1 MDAAI
6 LGLVGLGG
14 LYAISNQEKET
25 KRRKQESIVKK
36 SLPRSENIN
45 LPVNEKDIQDNS
57 YVSNESATD
66 KYEEQ
71 TQFKK
76 NVKFEIPEP
85 SKKDFRYDHMKP
97 FFGGKIRGGGADY
110 NQSEM
115 LLDNLQGSG
124 SQNITKKEQ
133 APLFRPEENMQWG
146 HGMPNN
152 SDFYQSRVNPSMAMN
167 NVKPFEEEHVGP
179 GLGKGYTVDGSGG
192 FNSGMEARNAW
203 LPKNVNELRTL
214 TNPKVT
220 YGLDDH
226 QGPATAVIKER
237 GHLGTVNKNLPDTY
251 FINSPERYL
260 TTTGIEKAQTA
271 RGIEELK
278 YQNRLDSTVE
288 YGGVAGRGDNL
299 AGKAPENYAP
309 SRIPHTYGEMQ
320 GNAHSGA
327 GVQPATDGDYGRLG
341 HKPLPNNRS
350 TVQQRDQYGGVGSII
365 GAVIAPV
372 MDVLRPSRKEN
383 VVGNIRLSGNVQKSG
398 GGGEYVYDPNE
409 IAKMTIKETTE
420 DAAFHLNVEKSGAGG
435 EYVYDPNEVAKVTM
449 KQTTECSPFH
459 LNVQNQK
466 ADAYQVSEQQATF
479 NQRDSTNYSD
489 YGAGGNS
496 SGLAVVDQ
504 YARQRN
510 NNNKIQ
516 APASIHGSMSV
527 HNSNINQRNNNL
539 KSCDNPRE
547 WGAPSARINST
558 PAIEHQGALHGG
570 QSYNQ
575 QKIGTDRINPDLLNA
590 FKSNPY
596 TKSLNS
602 WT

>member
-14 LYAISNQEKET
+14 LYAINSQEKDN
-25 KRRKQESIVKK
+25 KRRRDEKQIQSALPKPESINVSK
-36 SLPRSENIN
+36 SNYESEG
-45 LPVNEKDIQDNS
+45 NS
-57 YVSNESATD
+57 YVSNQKASD
-66 KYEEQ
+66 KYI
-71 TQFKK
+71 TQSEFKK
-76 NVKFEIPEP
+76 KVKFEIPEP

-97 FFGGKIRGGGADY
+97 FFGGKIKGGGSDFD
-110 NQSEM
+110 QSEIV
-115 LLDNLQGSG
+115 LDNLNGNG
-124 SQNITKKEQ
+124 SQIITKKEQ

-146 HGMPNN
+146 HGMPNH
-152 SDFYQSRVNPSMAMN
+152 SDFLQSRVNPSMAMN
-167 NVKPFEEEHVGP
+167 NVKPFEEERVGP
-179 GLGKGYTVDGSGG
+179 GLGKGFTIDGSGG
-192 FNSGMEARNAW
+192 FNSGMEARNSW

-220 YGLDDH
+220 YDLDNH
-226 QGPATAVIKER
+226 QGPASAVIKER

-251 FINSPERYL
+251 YINSPERYL
-260 TTTGIEKAQTA
+260 TTTGIQKAQTA

-278 YQNRLDSTVE
+278 YQNRLDSTAE
-288 YGGVAGRGDNL
+288 YGGVAGRGDKL
-299 AGKAPENYAP
+299 ASKAPENYEP
-309 SRIPHTYGEMQ
+309 SRFPHTYGEMR
-320 GNAHSGA
+320 GKAHAGA
-327 GVQPATDGDYGRLG
+327 GVQPASDGDYGRLG
-341 HKPLPNNRS
+341 HKSLPNNRS
-350 TVQQRDQYGGVGSII
+350 TVPQREQYGAVGSLI

-398 GGGEYVYDPNE
+398 GGGEYIYDPNE
-409 IAKMTIKETTE
+409 IAKTTIKETTE
-420 DAAFHLNVEKSGAGG
+420 NSAFHLNVEKSGGGG
-435 EYVYDPNEVAKVTM
+435 EYVYDPNDVAKVTM

-466 ADAYQVSEQQATF
+466 ADAYQVSEQQAIY

-489 YGAGGNS
+489 YGAAGNS

-516 APASIHGSMSV
+516 APASIHGSTSIY
-527 HNSNINQRNNNL
+527 NGEINQRNNNL
-539 KSCDNPRE
+539 KACDNPRE
-547 WGAPSARINST
+547 WGVPSARINAT
-558 PAIEHQGALHGG
+558 PSVKHQGALHGG

-602 WT
+602 W